1 MRCATHHGMKGA
13 HAHCGTKE
21 TLILIV
27 IPAKRSSTVE
37 GPVKP

>member
-1 MRCATHHGMKGA
+1 MRCATRHGMEGS
-13 HAHCGTKE
+13 HARCGTKE

-27 IPAKRSSTVE
+27 IPAKRSSTAD